1 MRKKTVT
8 EEERQCALRNQLSDM
23 AKSAEFI
30 RLQEMLEGINFFEL
44 CGMNNQETKHSYF
57 LLNLF
62 DVKGK
67 HGWGDAF
74 AREFFKKANLPLT
87 DAFYKDLKTDSIRRE
102 YQFAKGDG
110 QVDLLLFADQT
121 VVLIENKVD
130 STESDNQLAKYENG
144 IEIDERFKDYQFH
157 HIFLTKAGQ
166 PPKTGKK
173 KWIPVSYG
181 DVIDAILEAQKQ
193 MGSGKEAEEYKIIL
207 EHYIKLLRRKIIMNI
222 TDLDKETKALYL
234 QLKKDFPEAID
245 FLSKPFVEDK
255 YIIIREKIAEILQQ
269 EAARRGLKLKGKGGI
284 VGDKGI
290 RVQFQTQKMDEM
302 IHKLSPDS
310 ENPIIYEFSNDS
322 DKKIEAYAFRRKLK
336 EHIFAHS
343 TLLDLCRKHEASVN
357 HTVRSGEDSHVLE
370 LCDKKGIEIKTVY
383 EQILSASEDTVASG
397 DNSILRE
404 FVNSVLNEIE
414 DIENDFERK
423 IDALLKGEPHV

>member
-1 MRKKTVT
+1 MKKKQPSQ
-8 EEERQCALRNQLSDM
+8 EEMQCALRNQLSDM

-245 FLSKPFVEDK
+245 FLSKPFVEDIYVFIK
-255 YIIIREKIAEILQQ
+255 NKIAEILQ
-269 EAARRGLKLKGKGGI
+269 EESCSRKLHPKDGGGWI
-284 VGDKGI
+284 VGTKGI
-290 RVQFQTQKMDEM
+290 RLQFQTQKMDEI
-302 IHKLSPDS
+302 IHKISNGSP
-310 ENPIIYEFSNDS
+310 NPFLYEISNDGS
-322 DKKIEAYAFRRKLK
+322 IGGKKIIKAYAHPYDADKNDPAYRRVRELCGEYEKRNKRPVRIGK
-336 EHIFAHS
+336 E
-343 TLLDLCRKHEASVN
+343 
-357 HTVRSGEDSHVLE
+357 SHVLE
-370 LCDKKGIEIKTVY
+370 LYGYASINLYDIYEKMNSGSEDEAKLG
-383 EQILSASEDTVASG
+383 EQILR
-397 DNSILRE
+397 N
-404 FVNSVLNEIE
+404 FVISVLDEIE
-414 DIENDFERK
+414 TIETEIEK
-423 IDALLKGEPHV
+423 MI